1 MKVYFVRH
9 GLTMFNKMDKMQ
21 GWSDTPLTNEG
32 ISVLEKTGEYLKH
45 THFDAI
51 YSSDLKRAVDTANII
66 KDENLTSDTEVQQN
80 KNFREMCFGS
90 FEGDSTPQVW
100 DIVLAKYSYLSKE
113 KLDNNFSA
121 IITKGTLKKADPMN
135 LAEDVEDV
143 GKRIEKGLQ
152 QLLAENSDDA
162 TVLVVTH
169 GAFLETLVLKYFGDQ
184 YDLTNAFPDNGSIT
198 ITDLTKDDFTLEK
211 FNILPD

>member
-9 GLTMFNKMDKMQ
+9 GMTMFNKMNKMQ

-32 ISVLEKTGEYLKH
+32 ISVLERTGEYLKD

-66 KDENLTSDTEVQQN
+66 KDKNLTSTADIQQN

-90 FEGDSTPQVW
+90 FEGDSTPMVW
-100 DIVLAKYSYLSKE
+100 DIVVAKYNNLTKAKME
-113 KLDNNFSA
+113 NNFSA
-121 IITKGTLKKADPMN
+121 IVAKGTLKKADPMN
-135 LAEDVEDV
+135 LAEDINDV
-143 GKRIEKGLQ
+143 GKRIEDGLQ
-152 QLLAENSDDA
+152 QLLDENNPDS

-169 GAFLETLVLKYFGDQ
+169 GAFLETLVLKYFSDQ

-198 ITDLTKDDFTLEK
+198 VTDLTRDHFKLEK
-211 FNILPD
+211 FNIVPN